1 MSPSASPVQAT
12 AGLLNTDWNPRD
24 VPAGDHKE
32 PGPMRRLLTIL
43 LPFFVAAC
51 ATAPEPRDLV
61 SRAIDAMGGEAA
73 LATVRTVAV
82 NGTVRQY
89 DPEQTYAPGDAPR
102 LTNDSQFTQ
111 LTDLVAQ
118 ASRIQ
123 WVKNFHYPYVVTR
136 TFTEIVTPE
145 AGYVAG
151 IDSLERN
158 RQSLQATSPAHA
170 MSGLRLAMTQ
180 RELLRVS
187 PWLLL
192 QMRSHPERLSR
203 RADVVIGSLAYPAV
217 HYSSGELA
225 YTVMF
230 DATTGLPARI
240 RTADYDNIW
249 GDVDMDV
256 VLSDWQLQGGV
267 RLPMRQRHE
276 MQGRLI
282 QETVITQWALDTPPA
297 AGTFEP
303 PAAVKSG
310 APAPATGKLHTQ
322 WPIRRQFI
330 GTYLDSDNIS
340 FDSRAGT
347 DAGLRFTELAP
358 GVQHQVGGSHN
369 SLIVEMRDHLIVVDA
384 PVTDGQSKWTIAAAH
399 AKYPGKPIRYLVL
412 THRHMD
418 HAGGL
423 RAFIAEGAQLVVGQG
438 TGEHFRKVLAA
449 PTMRSPDLAVHDFS
463 GTRITEVADRLAFN
477 DGQRE
482 VTMHRIDNPHAADM
496 LLVYVAHARLGFVA
510 DLWAPGLPLPPRMNP
525 GLQALVNGVR
535 QAGIAP
541 LRFAGGHGSVAP
553 YQLLEDLMAR
563 GAN

>member
-1 MSPSASPVQAT
+1 M
-12 AGLLNTDWNPRD
+12 
-24 VPAGDHKE
+24 K
-32 PGPMRRLLTIL
+32 RLLAIL
-43 LPFFVAAC
+43 LPLFIAAC
-51 ATAPEPRDLV
+51 ATAPEPQDLV
-61 SRAIDAMGGEAA
+61 SRAINAMGGEAA
-73 LATVRTVAV
+73 LATAKTVAV

-89 DPEQTYAPGDAPR
+89 DPEQTYAPADAPKH
-102 LTNDSQFTQ
+102 TNDSQFTQ
-111 LTDLVAQ
+111 VTDLAAQ
-118 ASRIQ
+118 ASRIE
-123 WVKNFHYPYVVTR
+123 WVKNFRYPYVVTR
-136 TFTEIVTPE
+136 NFTEIVTPQ
-145 AGYVAG
+145 AGYVVG
-151 IDSLERN
+151 IDSLLRN
-158 RQSLQATSPAHA
+158 RQSQQTAPPAHA

-192 QMRSHPERLSR
+192 QMRTHPERLSR
-203 RADVVIGSLAYPAV
+203 RADVVIGSQTYPAV
-217 HYSSGELA
+217 QYTSGELA

-230 DATTGLPARI
+230 DSATGLPARI

-256 VLSDWQLQGGV
+256 VLSDWQPQGAV
-267 RLPMRQRHE
+267 RVPMRQRHE

-282 QETVITQWALDTPPA
+282 QETAITQWTLDPPLA

-303 PAAVKSG
+303 PAAVKAG
-310 APAPATGKLHTQ
+310 ASAPATGKLHTQ

-330 GTYLDSDNIS
+330 GTHLDSDNVS
-340 FDSRAGT
+340 FDTREGAS
-347 DAGLRFTELAP
+347 AGLRLNELAP
-358 GVQHQVGGSHN
+358 GVQHQVGGTHN
-369 SLIVEMRDHLIVVDA
+369 SLIVEMSNHLIVVDS
-384 PVTDGQSKWTIAAAH
+384 PVTDGQSEWTIAAAR

-449 PTMRSPDLAVHDFS
+449 PTRRNPDLAVHNFS
-463 GTRITEVADRLAFN
+463 GARITEVADRMALS

-482 VTMHRIDNPHAADM
+482 VTVHRIDNPHAAGM
-496 LLVYVAHARLGFVA
+496 LLVYVPHARLGFVA
-510 DLWAPGLPLPPRMNP
+510 DLWTPGLPLPPRMNP

-541 LRFAGGHGSVAP
+541 LRFAGGHGSVAS
-553 YQLLEDLMAR
+553 YQLLEGLMTL